1 MSGRLWLLRLQ
12 VAVQTRPGFAK
23 DLTDGMPN
31 AAFDAGRQQS
41 YARTSAFVLTPF
53 FAACNCL
60 LLLQVAVQTRPGFA
74 KGLTDGMPKL
84 VRAEGAGT

>member
-1 MSGRLWLLRLQ
+1 M
-12 VAVQTRPGFAK
+12 QTRPGFAK

-31 AAFDAGRQQS
+31 AACDAGRQQS
-41 YARTSAFVLTPF
+41 HARTSAFVLTPF

-60 LLLQVAVQTRPGFA
+60 LLLLRQVAVQTRPGFA

-84 VRAEGAGT
+84 VRAEGVGT